1 MNDERLDALIES
13 AMPETPTDDAA
24 GGITPWRKAMA
35 QVLWGIG
42 LCAVTLHF
50 LALNYI
56 LPAVGA
62 MLMLCG
68 FRTLRRENRC
78 FAWLYAVSAL
88 RAAIR
93 VFTLVSLCT
102 IYSSAPA
109 VERVSS
115 ALTYVSVAAQLI
127 TPLLLFGAIRGVQA
141 KAGVK
146 KHAAGAIW
154 LLVWYSLVLVLGLY
168 GAVLGLLGGILFI
181 AAFVLII
188 RSLYKLYS
196 ELDEAGYAV
205 TAAPGR
211 VSNRALTLTIIAVT
225 AVLMA
230 CACLLTTRYPMDWQT
245 LQPSGETELRA
256 ELAALGFPEDVL
268 ADLTDEDVAKC
279 AGALRVV
286 FYTEDNPV
294 NDGEKVRE
302 TYVDGEGM
310 SHTTVSTE
318 YPVKELRTTGVA
330 VELPEGRWM
339 VFHHFRWVEPVN
351 FYGTESIQL
360 WTVDKTLNEGWD
372 SGGEPSGRV
381 LYDEGGQSLA
391 SDYYYLGRVNYTSDD
406 IFFGESYRSDL
417 FAAYSAPLHAENV
430 RGYVAYPV
438 VMREEGWLLDSW
450 MNYTHQRTPLQFPVY
465 TAMQMRMQNSW
476 NRAGAFLTVQTALQF
491 RPSDGDSGMILY

>member
-13 AMPETPTDDAA
+13 ALPETPPDDAA

-42 LCAVTLHF
+42 LCAVTLNF

-88 RAAIR
+88 RAAIW
-93 VFTLVSLCT
+93 VFTLASLCT

-115 ALTYVSVAAQLI
+115 ALTCVSVAAQLV

-154 LLVWYSLVLVLGLY
+154 LLVWYSIVLVLGLY

-211 VSNRALTLTIIAVT
+211 VSNRAMTIALTGITLA
-225 AVLMA
+225 LML
-230 CACLLTTRYPMDWQT
+230 CGYLFFTGRPMDWQEQSSERSRSVEEVSDR
-245 LQPSGETELRA
+245 LE
-256 ELAALGFPEDVL
+256 ALGVTEDVL
-268 ADLTDEDVAKC
+268 NDMSDEDILACDGAFYCVTGLLWAGPEDSVFENMLYRDFTLFLPGNEYRVIHYFVWRDDPGPFVAEAIDLMPTWGHMYEAWRP
-279 AGALRVV
+279 AG
-286 FYTEDNPV
+286 
-294 NDGEKVRE
+294 E
-302 TYVDGEGM
+302 T
-310 SHTTVSTE
+310 T
-318 YPVKELRTTGVA
+318 
-330 VELPEGRWM
+330 
-339 VFHHFRWVEPVN
+339 
-351 FYGTESIQL
+351 
-360 WTVDKTLNEGWD
+360 
-372 SGGEPSGRV
+372 GRV
-381 LYDEGGQSLA
+381 LYDSEGRTFA
-391 SDYYYLGRVNYTSDD
+391 SPYTEITNEYINGNYHVILTFDFPNS
-406 IFFGESYRSDL
+406 GERQ
-417 FAAYSAPLHAENV
+417 
-430 RGYVAYPV
+430 RGYVTYASENV
-438 VMREEGWLLDSW
+438 QTGWL
-450 MNYTHQRTPLQFPVY
+450 F
-465 TAMQMRMQNSW
+465 NSW
-476 NRAGAFLTVQTALQF
+476 FNYGRLASPLIYPFMDPADLLRSGAFGVGVYQRYQNAAQF
-491 RPSDGDSGMILY
+491 YPSDYPNG